1 MLFTDEVAEGRRVA
15 ADGTIDMRA
24 AVWSGLAAGSIAT
37 AVQIL
42 LWWVTGAAV
51 PDLLLRDARLTAA
64 MVLGAGVL
72 PPSSALLYPSL
83 LVATLVHLLLSAVYG
98 GILAGFIR
106 RLGRLPSLCVGLLYG
121 LLLYGINMYGFTHL
135 FPWFAQAR
143 GGITVAVHAV
153 FGLGCAVLYRAWAR
167 R

>member
-1 MLFTDEVAEGRRVA
+1 VA
-15 ADGTIDMRA
+15 ADRTIDVRA
-24 AVWSGLAAGSIAT
+24 AVWSGLAAGVIAT

-42 LWWVTGAAV
+42 LWWVTGNAV

-64 MVLGAGVL
+64 MILGVDVL
-72 PPSSALLYPSL
+72 PPATALLYPSL

-98 GILAGFIR
+98 GILACFIR
-106 RLGRLPSLCVGLLYG
+106 RLGRWSSLCVGLLYG

-135 FPWFAQAR
+135 FPWFTQAR
-143 GGITVAVHAV
+143 GGITVSVHAV
-153 FGLGCAVLYRAWAR
+153 FGVACAVLYRAWSR